1 MRRPVAL
8 LAVLLPLALLGC
20 RSATVSV
27 AFSPEVDAVYGYRYE
42 IEGTVTRT
50 VEGEA
55 PEVTRVDTRL
65 VAEQQVVERTPDG
78 ARIRL
83 ELAREGGVARTAV
96 VLVDRAGSLEGVE
109 LVQDLDPGVFGVAG
123 GDTLVSTHLG
133 GPPDRP
139 LSIGDTWNLE
149 APCHGSGRLE
159 RLGVVDGVDV
169 AVVRI
174 TATDE
179 VARTVRAGESTTRVS
194 GTLRSAARTSY
205 DLTDGAIRRS
215 RSWSRGSFVAVL
227 SPPRGVVAEPV
238 RATIDYDV
246 SVRVTR
252 TD

>member
-1 MRRPVAL
+1 MRRPAAL
-8 LAVLLPLALLGC
+8 LGVLLLPALLGC
-20 RSATVSV
+20 RPATVSV
-27 AFSPEVDAVYGYRYE
+27 AFTPDVDAVYDYRYE

-50 VEGEA
+50 VEGEQ

-65 VAEQQVVERTPDG
+65 VAEQQVVERTPEG

-83 ELAREGGVARTAV
+83 ELAREGGVARTAI

-109 LVQDLDPGVFGVAG
+109 LVQDLDAAFFGVAG
-123 GDTLVSTHLG
+123 HDTLVPTHLG

-139 LSIGDTWNLE
+139 LAIGDTWELE
-149 APCHGSGRLE
+149 APRHGSGRLE
-159 RLGVVDGVDV
+159 RLGVVDGEDV

-179 VARTVRAGESTTRVS
+179 LARTVRTGESSTRVS
-194 GTLRSAARTSY
+194 GTLRSWARTSY
-205 DLTDGAIRRS
+205 DLADGAIRRS
-215 RSWSRGSFVAVL
+215 RSSSRGTFEAEL
-227 SPPRGVVAEPV
+227 APPRGVIAEPV